1 MRLAVGDLGED
12 KGDEGAEVVEDAGG
26 LAEGLEDGLLAAE
39 GEVGEAGGVGAYLN
53 RDESSNNG

>member
-1 MRLAVGDLGED
+1 MGED